1 MKQLGSL
8 IIISNLKK
16 SSFNK
21 GTVANHAFWLYI
33 SLLYQI
39 PSLNKIITKYFVII
53 LFKDGKW
60 YYYNVQFTKS
70 LFMSKPAKF
79 NRLKDC
85 VVTNKNVIL
94 RVDINVPIVEKKIE
108 DDTRIKAVIPTI
120 EYLVKNN
127 AKVIIISHFGRPEGK
142 REDSM
147 SIKQLMPR
155 LQELLNS
162 TKFYFVD
169 DCMGSKVKDAID
181 KANFGEVVVLE
192 NLRFYKQETKND
204 QSFSQELA
212 SLGNLYV
219 NDAFSCSHRSH
230 SSITGIPAI
239 LKSCAGFLMEKELDN
254 LTNLLENA
262 KKPMMAVVGGA
273 KVSTKI
279 DLINSLSK
287 KAQTIVVA
295 GGMANSFLYAMGK
308 KVGNSLCEKELKN
321 DALKILENVQ
331 KNNCKIILP
340 VDLVVSKK
348 FAKDAINRNITID
361 QIEDDDII
369 LDVGVATSQ
378 LLELELN
385 NHKTVLW
392 NGPLGAFEIK
402 PFDKGT
408 VNFAKSIAN
417 LTKKGLITSIA
428 GGGDVVS
435 AINSC
440 NLFDEFSY
448 ISTAG
453 GAFLEWIE
461 GKELPGVKALY

>member
-1 MKQLGSL
+1 M
-8 IIISNLKK
+8 LKL
-16 SSFNK
+16 
-21 GTVANHAFWLYI
+21 T
-33 SLLYQI
+33 
-39 PSLNKIITKYFVII
+39 
-53 LFKDGKW
+53 
-60 YYYNVQFTKS
+60 
-70 LFMSKPAKF
+70 KF

-94 RVDINVPIVEKKIE
+94 RVDINVPIIEKRIE

-127 AKVIIISHFGRPEGK
+127 AKVIVISHFGRPDGK
-142 REDSM
+142 RDESM
-147 SIKQLMPR
+147 SLKQLMPR
-155 LQELLNS
+155 LQELLS
-162 TKFYFVD
+162 LTKFHFVD
-169 DCMGSKVKDAID
+169 DCIGSKVKDVIN

-204 QSFSQELA
+204 HSFSQELS
-212 SLGNLYV
+212 SLANLYV

-287 KAQTIVVA
+287 KAQTIVVG

-308 KVGNSLCEKELKN
+308 KVGNSLCEKELK
-321 DALKILENVQ
+321 DEALKILENVQ
-331 KNNCKIILP
+331 KSNCKIILP
-340 VDLVVSKK
+340 IDLVVSKK
-348 FAKDAINRNITID
+348 FEKDAVSRNITLD
-361 QIEDDDII
+361 QIEADDII
-369 LDVGVATSQ
+369 LDIGIKTSE
-378 LLELELN
+378 LLEKELN
-385 NHKTVLW
+385 KHQTVLW

-402 PFDKGT
+402 PFNRGT
-408 VNFAKSIAN
+408 VNFAKSIAE
-417 LTKKGLITSIA
+417 LTRKGVLTSIA

-440 NLFDEFSY
+440 NLFNEFSY

-453 GAFLEWIE
+453 GAFLEWLE
-461 GKELPGVKALY
+461 GKELPGVKALYNQAI

>member
-1 MKQLGSL
+1 M
-8 IIISNLKK
+8 LKL
-16 SSFNK
+16 
-21 GTVANHAFWLYI
+21 T
-33 SLLYQI
+33 
-39 PSLNKIITKYFVII
+39 
-53 LFKDGKW
+53 
-60 YYYNVQFTKS
+60 
-70 LFMSKPAKF
+70 KF

-94 RVDINVPIVEKKIE
+94 RVDINVPIVEKRIE

-120 EYLVKNN
+120 DYLVKNN
-127 AKVIIISHFGRPEGK
+127 AKVIIISHFGRPDGK
-142 REDSM
+142 RDESM
-147 SIKQLMPR
+147 SLKQLMPR
-155 LQELLNS
+155 LQELLS
-162 TKFYFVD
+162 LTKFHFVD
-169 DCMGSKVKDAID
+169 DCIGSKVKDVVN

-204 QSFSQELA
+204 HSFSQELS
-212 SLGNLYV
+212 SLANLYV

-287 KAQTIVVA
+287 KAQTIVVG

-308 KVGNSLCEKELKN
+308 KVGNSLCEKELK
-321 DALKILENVQ
+321 DEALKILENVQ
-331 KNNCKIILP
+331 KSNCKIILP
-340 VDLVVSKK
+340 IDLVVSKK
-348 FAKDAINRNITID
+348 FEKDAVSRNITLD
-361 QIEDDDII
+361 QIEADDII
-369 LDVGVATSQ
+369 LDIGIKTSE
-378 LLELELN
+378 LLEKELN
-385 NHKTVLW
+385 KHQTVLW

-402 PFDKGT
+402 PFNRGT
-408 VNFAKSIAN
+408 VNFAKSIAE
-417 LTKKGLITSIA
+417 LTRKGVLTSIA

-440 NLFDEFSY
+440 NLFNEFSY

-453 GAFLEWIE
+453 GAFLEWLE
-461 GKELPGVKALY
+461 GKELPGVKALYNQAI